1 MIFQV
6 PFHVSTT
13 FHFRRHFD
21 SQKMVI
27 SILGKGSFKFR
38 IIRLFYMIIRIK
50 KQEFVIVRK
59 TKPLVEDPT
68 FVTVHC
74 NKTKSKDFCQSD
86 RFMSHCASKHLALW
100 TYTRFE
106 LLIHNIE
113 TLNLESFVIF
123 LWLLSFSFEKSG
135 MTRRHVCHVR
145 KAGSSRAN
153 DRKQFGITDSVTDH
167 VALQKFSTFRF
178 LNPFYLFLKVEQRR
192 ETASHNDS
200 TQN

>member
-1 MIFQV
+1 MSFQV

-68 FVTVHC
+68 FVAVHC

-106 LLIHNIE
+106 LSIHNDIE
-113 TLNLESFVIF
+113 SCV
-123 LWLLSFSFEKSG
+123 
-135 MTRRHVCHVR
+135 VR
-145 KAGSSRAN
+145 YIPLAVELFFREIWHDTPTCLPRKGRSSRAN

-178 LNPFYLFLKVEQRR
+178 LNPFYLFLKVE
-192 ETASHNDS
+192 
-200 TQN
+200 

>member
-106 LLIHNIE
+106 LSIHNTV
-113 TLNLESFVIF
+113 TLNLGV
-123 LWLLSFSFEKSG
+123 
-135 MTRRHVCHVR
+135 VR
-145 KAGSSRAN
+145 SIPLTVELFFREIWHDTPICLPRKGSSRAN
-153 DRKQFGITDSVTDH
+153 DTGSNSVSQTVSRIMSH
-167 VALQKFSTFRF
+167 CRSSRH
-178 LNPFYLFLKVEQRR
+178 PFYLVLKVEQWR
-192 ETASHNDS
+192 ETTSHNDS